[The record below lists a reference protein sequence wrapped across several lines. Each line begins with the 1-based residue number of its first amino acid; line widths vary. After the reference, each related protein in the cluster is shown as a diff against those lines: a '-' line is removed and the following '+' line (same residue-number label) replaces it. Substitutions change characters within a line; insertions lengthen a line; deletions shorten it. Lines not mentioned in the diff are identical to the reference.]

1 MQEFGIYCLQETF
14 FRVPDTET
22 EEKWWKKVIH
32 ASSNDKKIGVAI
44 LISDKTD
51 FKTKAT
57 ETNKEGRY
65 I

>member
-1 MQEFGIYCLQETF
+1 MQESGICCLQETY
-14 FRVPDTET
+14 FRVSDTET

-44 LISDKTD
+44 LISGKTD

-57 ETNKEGRY
+57 KKDKEGHY